1 MEKLEK
7 LVDFYVNENIG
18 KVDNEKMKQD
28 SKLEFVDALKETI
41 TKQIV
46 DEVKCTC
53 VKEITDAADVEI
65 QTRENKE
72 KLKQLKTL
80 MWTGVVVAFVAGLLV
95 NQVTELIGCAK
106 GTVTM
111 NSIWSTV
118 IISIGLLGICLII
131 YGYSFAK
138 DVIKMYNDIKSKKK
152 EL

>member
-106 GTVTM
+106 GIVTM
-111 NSIWSTV
+111 NSIWPTV